1 MSKLTSKYQITIP
14 VDVRNSLGIVPGS
27 EIDIIKDGDRYVL
40 VVNPLEELKKKWRG
54 RIKDGKTTDEY
65 IDEIRDKAY

>member
-27 EIDIIKDGDRYVL
+27 EIDIIKDGDKYVL